1 VKRIVKV
8 LSATAL
14 MVVLMAGTMVVDALA
29 APPEA
34 DEERLSK
41 GKPSDPSCWGGSTA
55 KFTAAE
61 DEQPGI
67 GEHASDPPAPGEE
80 DESEDERGR
89 GAHDTPR
96 LGVGNVARND
106 QTEGTRPS
114 DHAVAVGGQCGEGP
128 DAG

>member
-1 VKRIVKV
+1 VRRVVGFLVAAV
-8 LSATAL
+8 LAF
-14 MVVLMAGTMVVDALA
+14 VLAGILVAEAVA

-34 DEERLSK
+34 DEEEIST

-55 KFTAAE
+55 EFTAVE
-61 DEQPGI
+61 DEQSGI
-67 GEHASDPPAPGEE
+67 GEHASDTPAPGEE
-80 DESEDERGR
+80 DEGEDERGR

-106 QTEGTRPS
+106 QTAGTRPS
-114 DHAVAVGGQCGEGP
+114 DHAEAVGGDCGGGP

>member
-1 VKRIVKV
+1 MRRVVGFLVAAV
-8 LSATAL
+8 LAFAL
-14 MVVLMAGTMVVDALA
+14 AGILVAEAVA

-34 DEERLSK
+34 DEEEIST

-55 KFTAAE
+55 EFAAVE
-61 DEQPGI
+61 DKQPGI
-67 GEHASDPPAPGEE
+67 GEHASDPPGDEGEE
-80 DESEDERGR
+80 ITRGR

-106 QTEGTRPS
+106 QTADTRPS
-114 DHAVAVGGQCGEGP
+114 DHAVAVGGQCGGGP